1 VINLIFFAIYV
12 YVCVYIC
19 VCVCDNLNSIF

>member
-1 VINLIFFAIYV
+1 MINLIFFAIYV